1 MKYQTLPQILLLIYG
16 VMCCGLRRV
25 GAKQHE
31 RGVCE
36 APAGVVLFEGK
47 ALHIMVQVLAVVH
60 GLTQI
65 IIKKMNKII

>member
-1 MKYQTLPQILLLIYG
+1 MSCGGGLILKKFSVHEITMEYKILSLFLQLHG
-16 VMCCGLRRV
+16 VMCSGLRRV

-47 ALHIMVQVLAVVH
+47 ALHITSV
-60 GLTQI
+60 
-65 IIKKMNKII
+65 

>member
-1 MKYQTLPQILLLIYG
+1 MTQILLLIYG
-16 VMCCGLRRV
+16 VMCSGLRRV

-47 ALHIMVQVLAVVH
+47 ALHITPR
-60 GLTQI
+60 LTNIYENQQLTT
-65 IIKKMNKII
+65 KKV